1 MNNII
6 ICDERTPK
14 GRNACFNNIASLLL
28 PYTGNIVISKSI
40 KEPPRRTPER
50 DQDED
55 DNDDEDED
63 EDAECNVVDTHE
75 FLMTLHRENIWCKIF
90 TNDDIFGDEL
100 VNIMT
105 IKGIYGG
112 NFGRYTTFYEYDGCI
127 GFTIRFRDLPRAD
140 YNFMVGPKSTQEIY
154 VLLQHK
160 CEPITKNSDFEK
172 LVHDI
177 QPVLYALHAG
187 GFVHLDIIPAN
198 IVLCGDT
205 YKLIDYGNMQSGSM
219 FVDCENRG
227 LTKIERMVKSGLKC
241 RGGRRSRRHRNTHKL
256 QRINNNK
263 KRKTQY
269 KKRK

>member
-55 DNDDEDED
+55 DNDDEDT
-63 EDAECNVVDTHE
+63 ECNVVDTHD
-75 FLMTLHRENIWCKIF
+75 FLMTLQHENIWCKIF

-100 VNIMT
+100 VKIMT
-105 IKGIYGG
+105 IKEIYGC
-112 NFGRYTTFYEYDGCI
+112 NFERYTTFYEYDGCI
-127 GFTIRFRDLPRAD
+127 GFTIRFRDLPRED
-140 YNFMVGPKSTQEIY
+140 YNFTVGSKSTQEIY

-160 CEPITKNSDFEK
+160 CEPITKNSDFRK
-172 LVHDI
+172 LVSDI
-177 QPVLYALHAG
+177 QPVLNALHGA
-187 GFVHLDIIPAN
+187 GFVQLDIIPAN

-205 YKLIDYGNMQSGSM
+205 YKLIDYGNMQSGLM
-219 FVDCENRG
+219 FVDCENNA
-227 LTKIERMVKSGLKC
+227 LIKIERMVKYGLKC
-241 RGGRRSRRHRNTHKL
+241 RGGRRSRHRRTTHKL
-256 QRINNNK
+256 QRIKNSK